1 MPIMHFD
8 CFIQI
13 IPSIL
18 LCFRLISLLKM
29 HFLFVFGKQI
39 YYNYLAVI
47 FYLYGDISA
56 ASEYNKKR
64 FILAERKK
72 MLTFCSNSVN
82 ILEQ

>member
-1 MPIMHFD
+1 MPIMNFD

-29 HFLFVFGKQI
+29 HFICFGKQI

>member
-18 LCFRLISLLKM
+18 LCFRLHLALKNA
-29 HFLFVFGKQI
+29 FFICFGKQI

>member
-29 HFLFVFGKQI
+29 HFLFVSVNKI

>member
-1 MPIMHFD
+1 MLYTNYTVDFTLFSAYLALENAF
-8 CFIQI
+8 FI
-13 IPSIL
+13 
-18 LCFRLISLLKM
+18 C
-29 HFLFVFGKQI
+29 FGKQI